1 MKIKIMKLIA
11 GMAIAGAAVYTGA
24 TSSYFQ
30 DEEKAEN
37 NMFSAG
43 TLDLNLNKEG
53 GGEANAVWTAENWL
67 PGDEVEGEIEFE
79 NTGSTPIESLL
90 MDVEIE

>member
-1 MKIKIMKLIA
+1 MKIKILKLIA
-11 GMAIAGAAVYTGA
+11 AVAIAGAAVYVGA

-30 DEEKAEN
+30 DTEKSEGN
-37 NMFSAG
+37 VFSAG

-67 PGDEVEGEIEFE
+67 PGDEAEGEIEFE
-79 NTGSTPIESLL
+79 NTGSMPIESLL
-90 MDVEIE
+90 MDVEIL